1 MKRDGFLQTPI
12 TSDSESE
19 GTPVARNSSAASRAY
34 TLAETPERRLLTTAF
49 EAWRYARVSSGLYFF
64 LLHNLALHNSLVSFA
79 GARSVAADMV
89 STPPLCPV
97 PEAAA
102 LMLGIVF
109 VSHATCVEE
118 WTPFEQ
124 GCSWLEQG

>member
-1 MKRDGFLQTPI
+1 VKRDGFLQTPI
-12 TSDSESE
+12 SSDSESE

-49 EAWRYARVSSGLYFF
+49 EAWRYARVSSGLYSF
-64 LLHNLALHNSLVSFA
+64 LQHNRVLHNSLVPFA

-89 STPPLCPV
+89 STPPLRPA
-97 PEAAA
+97 PEAAT
-102 LMLGIVF
+102 LMFGIVF

-118 WTPFEQ
+118 WSPFEQ
-124 GCSWLEQG
+124 GCAVERT